1 MNAEILQRPERLRR
15 QDIPS
20 ATHLACDVAR
30 FSGRP
35 EDPVLFL
42 VLRARAKAL
51 AAEMADGAHPVG
63 WSEPLTRQI
72 RRRLIDELPG
82 IEEAVPA
89 DETPPWGNA
98 ASEPPRAL
106 TYLLYMLLPQAER
119 DALLPSLK
127 RAYAHEVLPAFGL
140 TAASLWYAK
149 QVLSAIVM
157 QNPLW
162 RWLLLGGG
170 LIKLLE
176 WTLRWK
182 RGP

>member
-1 MNAEILQRPERLRR
+1 MHAETLQRPKEVR
-15 QDIPS
+15 QPDIPS
-20 ATHLACDVAR
+20 AAHLACDVAR
-30 FSGRP
+30 FSSRP
-35 EDPVLFL
+35 DDPVLFL

-51 AAEMADGAHPVG
+51 AAELTGDARSLG

-72 RRRLIDELPG
+72 RHRLIDELPR

-89 DETPPWGNA
+89 DETA
-98 ASEPPRAL
+98 HLSDTASEPPRAL
-106 TYLLYMLLPQAER
+106 TYLLYMLLPQTER
-119 DALLPSLK
+119 DAVLPSLK
-127 RAYAHEVLPAFGL
+127 RAYAHEVLPGFGQ
-140 TAASLWYAK
+140 AAAGLWYAK
-149 QVLSAIVM
+149 QVLSVIVL

>member
-1 MNAEILQRPERLRR
+1 M
-15 QDIPS
+15 
-20 ATHLACDVAR
+20 
-30 FSGRP
+30 
-35 EDPVLFL
+35 LFL

-51 AAEMADGAHPVG
+51 AAEMTGDARFLG

-72 RRRLIDELPG
+72 RRQLIDELPR

-89 DETPPWGNA
+89 EEAFRSNDA
-98 ASEPPRAL
+98 AAEPPRAL
-106 TYLLYMLLPQAER
+106 TYLLYMLLPQTER
-119 DALLPSLK
+119 DAVLPSLK
-127 RAYAHEVLPAFGL
+127 RAYAHDVLPGFGR
-140 TAASLWYAK
+140 AAAGLWYAK
-149 QVLSAIVM
+149 QVLSAIVL